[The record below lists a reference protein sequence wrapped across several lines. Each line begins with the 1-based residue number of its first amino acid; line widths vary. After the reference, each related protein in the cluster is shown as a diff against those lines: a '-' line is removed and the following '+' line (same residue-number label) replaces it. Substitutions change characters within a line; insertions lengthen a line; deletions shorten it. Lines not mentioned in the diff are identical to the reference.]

1 MRDLLDRINGPL
13 HLVAALAGAWL
24 VATSPWIG
32 MYAWIPDEPGFFDL
46 GHIGVGLLGLVV
58 GVVYLI
64 ACTLGGRWRLYFP
77 WLAGQVGALGGDV
90 AGIFRGQ
97 RPMSEGGGLFA
108 VIEGL
113 LLVALLAAG
122 ITGAVWL
129 ALAGTDAARAWH
141 GYHVFA
147 ARAFAGALLLHLVGV
162 SLHLIDLV
170 RD

>member
-13 HLVAALAGAWL
+13 HLAAALAGVWL

-32 MYAWIPDEPGFFDL
+32 MYAWIPDEPSFFDL
-46 GHIGVGLLGLVV
+46 SHIGVGLLALAIGLVYFV
-58 GVVYLI
+58 

-77 WLAGQVGALGGDV
+77 WVAGQVSGLGSDV
-90 AGIFRGQ
+90 AGILRGQ

-113 LLVALLAAG
+113 LLVTLLAAG
-122 ITGAVWL
+122 VTGAVWL
-129 ALAGTDAARAWH
+129 ALAGSDAARPWH
-141 GYHVFA
+141 AYHLWA
-147 ARAFAGALLLHLVGV
+147 ARAFAGTLLLHLVSV

>member
-1 MRDLLDRINGPL
+1 MRDLLDRLNGPL
-13 HLVAALAGAWL
+13 HLVAALAGVWL
-24 VATSPWIG
+24 VASSPWIG
-32 MYAWIPDEPGFFDL
+32 MFAWIPDEPGFL
-46 GHIGVGLLGLVV
+46 NLSHIGVGLVALGV
-58 GVVYLI
+58 GAVYLV

-108 VIEGL
+108 VIEGAL
-113 LLVALLAAG
+113 LLALLAAG

-129 ALAGTDAARAWH
+129 AVEGTDAARPWH
-141 GYHVFA
+141 TYHVFA
-147 ARAFAGALLLHLVGV
+147 ARAFAGALLLHLIGV
-162 SLHLIDLV
+162 ALHLIDLV